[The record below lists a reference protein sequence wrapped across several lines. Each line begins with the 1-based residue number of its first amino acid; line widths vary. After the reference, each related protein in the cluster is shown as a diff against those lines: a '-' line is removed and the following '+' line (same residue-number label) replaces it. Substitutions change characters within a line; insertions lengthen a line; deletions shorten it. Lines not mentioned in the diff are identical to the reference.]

1 MTWQRRV
8 TIAIVVAGVSLA
20 GLALLLK
27 WRDNR
32 DFSDPALQLSR
43 FPAEESIVV
52 SVNFS
57 ALRLAGILS
66 PSQAPLEPEY
76 KQFLDGSGFDYRR
89 DLDQVYASFSSSG
102 NYFLAQGRFDWNRLS
117 SYARQQGGSCY
128 QSLCRMQGST
138 PQRRISFLPVRED
151 VMALAVS
158 TDDLAATRL
167 TRTAQRVTTTIPDAP
182 VWLSLPGTTLRQQA
196 ILPPGMRLMLSALTS
211 ADRVVVTGGL
221 SAGGMEV
228 RLDASCKTKEDAGV
242 LASQLRNTAGLIRE
256 GMANHSLPPDD
267 ELARTLGSGSFE
279 QNGLRVAGRWPV
291 ARSLLE
297 TLTAGI

>member
-1 MTWQRRV
+1 MTPQRRV

-20 GLALLLK
+20 VGAALLK

-32 DFSDPALQLSR
+32 EFADPAIQLSR
-43 FPAEESIVV
+43 FPAEEAIVV
-52 SVNFS
+52 SLNFS
-57 ALRLAGILS
+57 ALRLAGLLLPSKS
-66 PSQAPLEPEY
+66 PPEPEY

-89 DLDQVYASFSSSG
+89 DLDQVYASFSKSG
-102 NYFLAQGRFDWNRLS
+102 NYYLVRGRFDWNRLS
-117 SYARQQGGSCY
+117 TYARQQGGSCY

-138 PQRRISFLPVRED
+138 PQRRISFLPIRED

-167 TRTAQRVTTTIPDAP
+167 TKTSSPVTAQIPDAP
-182 VWLSLPGTTLRQQA
+182 VWLSLPGNALRQQS

-211 ADRVVVTGGL
+211 ADRVLITAGPYTGGIE
-221 SAGGMEV
+221 A
-228 RLDASCKTKEDAGV
+228 RLDATCKTKEDAGV

-256 GMANHSLPPDD
+256 GMANKSLPPDD
-267 ELARTLGSGSFE
+267 ELARMLSSGTFD

-291 ARSLLE
+291 AKSLLE
-297 TLTAGI
+297 NLTAGI